1 MIFSSIEFIFIFL
14 PFFLFIYFIIPEKYK
29 NYIILIGSI
38 AFYVVGTWD
47 HPHYIFLLILTTLI
61 NYLIG
66 KKLGQSKNKKIL
78 IFGIIYNLSWLILFK
93 YIDFI
98 ISIIQN
104 TVNIKIEKLNLL
116 LPLGI
121 SFYTFQSI
129 SYLVDIYNRKIKSE
143 NSLVKYAMY
152 VFMFPQLLS
161 GPIVSYDDINGQL
174 DKRKNNLQN
183 IFIGFKY
190 FIVGLGFKVL
200 LANRIGCLWN
210 DILMIG
216 IESIST
222 KLAWLSIIGYSL
234 QIYFDFYGYS
244 LMAIGL
250 GKMIGFTLPDN
261 FKTPYLSV
269 SMTEFFRRWHI
280 TLGTW
285 FRNYIYIPLGGNRKG
300 KLRTIFNLLVVWILT
315 GLWHGANYNFILWGL
330 VIFAIIMIEKLWLK
344 KYLDRH
350 KFVGHLYMLF
360 LIPITWAIFAI
371 IDLQQLIIMFK
382 KMFTF
387 NEGLYLLDYIKYFKI
402 YGILIISGIIC
413 STGVVEKL
421 IIKKQNNIF
430 TISLLIIIFC
440 SSIYYL
446 YIGLNN
452 PFLYFSF

>member
-1 MIFSSIEFIFIFL
+1 M
-14 PFFLFIYFIIPEKYK
+14 
-29 NYIILIGSI
+29 
-38 AFYVVGTWD
+38 
-47 HPHYIFLLILTTLI
+47 
-61 NYLIG
+61 
-66 KKLGQSKNKKIL
+66 
-78 IFGIIYNLSWLILFK
+78 
-93 YIDFI
+93 
-98 ISIIQN
+98 
-104 TVNIKIEKLNLL
+104 
-116 LPLGI
+116 
-121 SFYTFQSI
+121 
-129 SYLVDIYNRKIKSE
+129 
-143 NSLVKYAMY
+143 
-152 VFMFPQLLS
+152 
-161 GPIVSYDDINGQL
+161 
-174 DKRKNNLQN
+174 DKRKKCLKNV
-183 IFIGFKY
+183 FIGFKY

-200 LANRIGCLWN
+200 LANRIGGIWN

-222 KLAWLSIIGYSL
+222 NLAWLGIIGYSL

-244 LMAIGL
+244 LMSIGL

-300 KLRTIFNLLVVWILT
+300 KLRTIFNLLVVWLLT

-330 VIFAIIMIEKLWLK
+330 VIFAIIIIEKLWLK

-371 IDLQQLIIMFK
+371 TDLQQLIIMFK

-387 NEGLYLLDYIKYFKI
+387 SEGLYLLDYIKYFKI

>member
-200 LANRIGCLWN
+200 LADRIGCLWN

-371 IDLQQLIIMFK
+371 TDLQQLIIMFK

>member
-1 MIFSSIEFIFIFL
+1 M
-14 PFFLFIYFIIPEKYK
+14 
-29 NYIILIGSI
+29 
-38 AFYVVGTWD
+38 
-47 HPHYIFLLILTTLI
+47 
-61 NYLIG
+61 
-66 KKLGQSKNKKIL
+66 
-78 IFGIIYNLSWLILFK
+78 
-93 YIDFI
+93 
-98 ISIIQN
+98 
-104 TVNIKIEKLNLL
+104 
-116 LPLGI
+116 
-121 SFYTFQSI
+121 
-129 SYLVDIYNRKIKSE
+129 
-143 NSLVKYAMY
+143 
-152 VFMFPQLLS
+152 
-161 GPIVSYDDINGQL
+161 
-174 DKRKNNLQN
+174 DKRKNFLKNV
-183 IFIGFKY
+183 FIGFKY

-200 LANRIGCLWN
+200 LANRIGGIWN

-222 KLAWLSIIGYSL
+222 NLAWLGIVGYSL

-244 LMAIGL
+244 LMSIGL

-285 FRNYIYIPLGGNRKG
+285 FKNYIYIPLGGNRKG
-300 KLRTIFNLLVVWILT
+300 KLRTIFNLLVVWLLT

-330 VIFAIIMIEKLWLK
+330 VIFAIIIIEKLWLK
-344 KYLDRH
+344 EYLDRH

-371 IDLQQLIIMFK
+371 TDLQQLIIMFK

-387 NEGLYLLDYIKYFKI
+387 SEGLYLLDYIKYFKI

>member
-14 PFFLFIYFIIPEKYK
+14 PFFLFLYFIIPEKYK

-38 AFYVVGTWD
+38 SFYVSGTWD

-61 NYLIG
+61 NFLIG
-66 KKLGQSKNKKIL
+66 KKLGQSKNKKLL

-129 SYLVDIYNRKIKSE
+129 SYLVDIYIRKIKSE
-143 NSLVKYAMY
+143 NSLIKYAMY

-161 GPIVSYDDINGQL
+161 GPIVSYNYINEQL
-174 DKRKNNLQN
+174 DKRKKCLKNV
-183 IFIGFKY
+183 FIGFKY

-200 LANRIGCLWN
+200 LANRIGGIWN

-222 KLAWLSIIGYSL
+222 NLAWLGIIGYSL

-244 LMAIGL
+244 LMSIGL

-300 KLRTIFNLLVVWILT
+300 KLRTIFNLLVVWLLT

-330 VIFAIIMIEKLWLK
+330 VIFAIIIIEKLWLK

-371 IDLQQLIIMFK
+371 TDLQQLIIMFK

-402 YGILIISGIIC
+402 YGILIISEIIC

>member
-1 MIFSSIEFIFIFL
+1 MS
-14 PFFLFIYFIIPEKYK
+14 
-29 NYIILIGSI
+29 
-38 AFYVVGTWD
+38 
-47 HPHYIFLLILTTLI
+47 
-61 NYLIG
+61 
-66 KKLGQSKNKKIL
+66 
-78 IFGIIYNLSWLILFK
+78 
-93 YIDFI
+93 
-98 ISIIQN
+98 
-104 TVNIKIEKLNLL
+104 
-116 LPLGI
+116 LGI

-129 SYLVDIYNRKIKSE
+129 SYLVDIYIRKIKSE
-143 NSLVKYAMY
+143 NSLIKYAMY

-161 GPIVSYDDINGQL
+161 GPIVSYNYINEQL
-174 DKRKNNLQN
+174 DKRKKCLKNV
-183 IFIGFKY
+183 FIGFKY

-200 LANRIGCLWN
+200 LANRIGGIWN

-222 KLAWLSIIGYSL
+222 NLAWLGIIGYSL

-244 LMAIGL
+244 LMSIGL

-285 FRNYIYIPLGGNRKG
+285 FKNYIYIPLGGNRKG
-300 KLRTIFNLLVVWILT
+300 KLRTIFNLLVVWLLT

-330 VIFAIIMIEKLWLK
+330 VIFAIIIIEKLWLK

-371 IDLQQLIIMFK
+371 TDLQQLIIMFK

-413 STGVVEKL
+413 STGVVEKF

>member
-14 PFFLFIYFIIPEKYK
+14 PFFLFLYFIIPEKYK
-29 NYIILIGSI
+29 NYIILRGSI
-38 AFYVVGTWD
+38 AFYVAGTWD

-61 NYLIG
+61 NFLIG
-66 KKLGQSKNKKIL
+66 KKLGQSKNKKLL

-129 SYLVDIYNRKIKSE
+129 SYLVDIYIRKIKSE
-143 NSLVKYAMY
+143 NSLIKYAMY

-161 GPIVSYDDINGQL
+161 GPIVSYDYINEQL
-174 DKRKNNLQN
+174 DKRKKCLKNV
-183 IFIGFKY
+183 FIGFKY

-200 LANRIGCLWN
+200 LANRIGGIWN

-222 KLAWLSIIGYSL
+222 NLAWLGIIGYSL

-244 LMAIGL
+244 LMSIGL

-300 KLRTIFNLLVVWILT
+300 KLRTIFNLLVVWLLT

-330 VIFAIIMIEKLWLK
+330 VIFAIIIIEKLWLK

-371 IDLQQLIIMFK
+371 TDLQQLIIMFK

>member
-14 PFFLFIYFIIPEKYK
+14 PFFLFLYFIISEKYK

-38 AFYVVGTWD
+38 SLYVAGTWD

-61 NYLIG
+61 NFLIG
-66 KKLGQSKNKKIL
+66 KKLGQSKNKKLL

-129 SYLVDIYNRKIKSE
+129 SYLVDIYIRKIKSE
-143 NSLVKYAMY
+143 NSLIKYAMY

-161 GPIVSYDDINGQL
+161 GPIVSYNYINEQL
-174 DKRKNNLQN
+174 DKRKKCLKNV
-183 IFIGFKY
+183 FIGFKY

-200 LANRIGCLWN
+200 LANRIGGIWN

-222 KLAWLSIIGYSL
+222 NLAWLGIIGYSL

-244 LMAIGL
+244 LMSIGL

-300 KLRTIFNLLVVWILT
+300 KLRTIFNLLVVWLLT

-330 VIFAIIMIEKLWLK
+330 VIFAIIIIEKLWLK

-371 IDLQQLIIMFK
+371 TDLQQLIIMFK

-452 PFLYFSF
+452 PFLYFSS

>member
-1 MIFSSIEFIFIFL
+1 M
-14 PFFLFIYFIIPEKYK
+14 
-29 NYIILIGSI
+29 
-38 AFYVVGTWD
+38 
-47 HPHYIFLLILTTLI
+47 
-61 NYLIG
+61 
-66 KKLGQSKNKKIL
+66 
-78 IFGIIYNLSWLILFK
+78 
-93 YIDFI
+93 
-98 ISIIQN
+98 
-104 TVNIKIEKLNLL
+104 
-116 LPLGI
+116 
-121 SFYTFQSI
+121 
-129 SYLVDIYNRKIKSE
+129 RKIKSE
-143 NSLVKYAMY
+143 NSLIKYAMY

-161 GPIVSYDDINGQL
+161 GPIVSYDYINEQL
-174 DKRKNNLQN
+174 DKRKKFLKNV
-183 IFIGFKY
+183 FIGFKY

-200 LANRIGCLWN
+200 LANRIGGIWN

-222 KLAWLSIIGYSL
+222 NLAWLGIIGYSL

-244 LMAIGL
+244 LMSIGL

-285 FRNYIYIPLGGNRKG
+285 FKNYIYIPLGGNRKG
-300 KLRTIFNLLVVWILT
+300 KLRTIFNLLVVWLLT

-330 VIFAIIMIEKLWLK
+330 VIFAIIIIEKLWLK
-344 KYLDRH
+344 EYLDRH

-371 IDLQQLIIMFK
+371 TDLQQLIIMFK

-387 NEGLYLLDYIKYFKI
+387 SEGLYLLDYIKYFKI
-402 YGILIISGIIC
+402 YGILIILGIIC
-413 STGVVEKL
+413 STGVVEKF
-421 IIKKQNNIF
+421 IIKKQNNIV

>member
-14 PFFLFIYFIIPEKYK
+14 PFFLFLYFIIPEKYK

-38 AFYVVGTWD
+38 SFYVAGTWN

-61 NYLIG
+61 NFLIG
-66 KKLGQSKNKKIL
+66 KKLGQSKNKKLL

-129 SYLVDIYNRKIKSE
+129 SYLVDIYIRKIKSE
-143 NSLVKYAMY
+143 NSLIKYAMY

-161 GPIVSYDDINGQL
+161 GPIVSYDYINEQL
-174 DKRKNNLQN
+174 DKRKKFLKNV
-183 IFIGFKY
+183 FIGFKY

-200 LANRIGCLWN
+200 LANRIGGIWN

-222 KLAWLSIIGYSL
+222 NLAWLGIIGYSL

-244 LMAIGL
+244 LMSIGL

-300 KLRTIFNLLVVWILT
+300 KLRTIFNLLVVWLLT

-330 VIFAIIMIEKLWLK
+330 VIFAIIIIEKLWLK

-371 IDLQQLIIMFK
+371 TDLQQLIIMFK

-387 NEGLYLLDYIKYFKI
+387 SEGLYLLDYIKYFKI
-402 YGILIISGIIC
+402 YGILIILGIIC
-413 STGVVEKL
+413 STGVVEKF

>member
-1 MIFSSIEFIFIFL
+1 M
-14 PFFLFIYFIIPEKYK
+14 
-29 NYIILIGSI
+29 
-38 AFYVVGTWD
+38 
-47 HPHYIFLLILTTLI
+47 
-61 NYLIG
+61 
-66 KKLGQSKNKKIL
+66 
-78 IFGIIYNLSWLILFK
+78 
-93 YIDFI
+93 
-98 ISIIQN
+98 
-104 TVNIKIEKLNLL
+104 
-116 LPLGI
+116 
-121 SFYTFQSI
+121 
-129 SYLVDIYNRKIKSE
+129 
-143 NSLVKYAMY
+143 
-152 VFMFPQLLS
+152 
-161 GPIVSYDDINGQL
+161 
-174 DKRKNNLQN
+174 DKRKKCLKNV
-183 IFIGFKY
+183 FIGFKY

-200 LANRIGCLWN
+200 LANRIGGIWN

-222 KLAWLSIIGYSL
+222 NLAWLGIIGYSL

-244 LMAIGL
+244 LMSIGL

-285 FRNYIYIPLGGNRKG
+285 FKNYIYIPLGGNRKG
-300 KLRTIFNLLVVWILT
+300 KLRTIFNLLVVWLLT

-330 VIFAIIMIEKLWLK
+330 VIFAIIIIEKLWLK
-344 KYLDRH
+344 EYLDRH

-371 IDLQQLIIMFK
+371 TDLQQLIIMFK

-387 NEGLYLLDYIKYFKI
+387 SEGLYLLDYIKYFKI